1 MPAWCCSWDIVD
13 PAGSQ
18 CWPGVCL
25 KAAAGMER
33 GSRQQKGAQRASWSA
48 EALLF
53 AYSRAGEECWESREL
68 CCPWD
73 SVELARGRRCS
84 RVGRAV
90 CLHLSPLLSFC
101 G

>member
-1 MPAWCCSWDIVD
+1 
-13 PAGSQ
+13 
-18 CWPGVCL
+18 
-25 KAAAGMER
+25 MER
-33 GSRQQKGAQRASWSA
+33 GFLQQKGAQRASWSA